1 MRQGRG
7 MPAMMTSSDEC
18 FVGIDVSQAR
28 LDVATVPGEEPWS
41 VANDSTGL
49 RELRRQLQALS
60 PRLIVLEATGGL
72 EVPAAA
78 ELAAAGLAVAVVN
91 PRQARDFAK
100 ATGQLAK
107 TDRID
112 AESLAR
118 FAQAVRPT
126 PRPLKDP
133 QTQALEALLV
143 RRRQLLEMLVA
154 ERQRLARASKPVR
167 KGLKAHIR
175 WLEKQLQELDTDLTH
190 TIKSSPVWRE
200 QDDLLQSVPGV
211 GPVLSHS
218 LLAQL
223 PELGTLNRRQLAALV
238 GVAPYNCD
246 SGTLRGQRHCWGG
259 RAPLRAVLYMATL
272 SAIRFNPRIRPFY
285 QRLTD
290 AGKAHKVA
298 MVACMRKLLT
308 ILNAMAKNHTAWQPL
323 EADNP

>member
-1 MRQGRG
+1 
-7 MPAMMTSSDEC
+7 MMTSSDEC

-28 LDVATVPGEEPWS
+28 LDVAVMPGKEPWS
-41 VANDSTGL
+41 VANDSAGL
-49 RELRRQLQALS
+49 RQLRRQLQALS
-60 PRLIVLEATGGL
+60 PQLIVLEATGGL

-112 AESLAR
+112 AASLAR

-126 PRPLKDP
+126 PRPLKDTH
-133 QTQALEALLV
+133 TQALEALLV
-143 RRRQLLEMLVA
+143 RRRQLLEMWVA
-154 ERQRLARASKPVR
+154 ERQRLSRAAKPVR
-167 KGLKAHIR
+167 KSLKAHIR
-175 WLEKQLQELDTDLTH
+175 WLEKQLQDLDADLTD
-190 TIKSSPVWRE
+190 TIKASPVWRE
-200 QDDLLQSVPGV
+200 QDDLLQSAPGV

-223 PELGTLNRRQLAALV
+223 PELGTLSRRQIAALV

-290 AGKAHKVA
+290 AGKVHKVA

-308 ILNAMAKNHTAWQPL
+308 MLNAMVKNHTPWQPQ
-323 EADNP
+323 EVNNA

>member
-1 MRQGRG
+1 MR
-7 MPAMMTSSDEC
+7 
-18 FVGIDVSQAR
+18 
-28 LDVATVPGEEPWS
+28 
-41 VANDSTGL
+41 
-49 RELRRQLQALS
+49 ALS
-60 PRLIVLEATGGL
+60 PQLIVLEATGGL

-78 ELAAAGLAVAVVN
+78 ELAAAGLAVAVIN

-112 AESLAR
+112 AASLAR
-118 FAQAVRPT
+118 FAQAVRST

-175 WLEKQLQELDTDLTH
+175 WLEKQLQDLDTDLTH

-200 QDDLLQSVPGV
+200 HDQLLQSAPGV
-211 GPVLSHS
+211 GPVLSYS

-223 PELGTLNRRQLAALV
+223 PELGTLNRRQIAALV

-259 RAPLRAVLYMATL
+259 RAALRAVLYMATL

-308 ILNAMAKNHTAWQPL
+308 MLNAMVKNHTAWQPL
-323 EADNP
+323 EADNA